1 MPFVSVFDR
10 SEQLHDYR
18 NYDWKKKKHM
28 QFETFTHTIG
38 LLCII
43 WNLSKDIC
51 FSFYLECALRAK
63 EQKLMDFGIHTE
75 KACLRDYQISNIY
88 NLMVQQ
94 WLNITNTPSPL
105 QKNWPT
111 IEKRWNTRSRLFT
124 VDFPIITG

>member
-1 MPFVSVFDR
+1 MCLLYVYLTDKNY
-10 SEQLHDYR
+10 DYR

-43 WNLSKDIC
+43 WNLSKNIC
-51 FSFYLECALRAK
+51 FSVYLECALRAK
-63 EQKLMDFGIHTE
+63 EQKLMYFGIHTE

-88 NLMVQQ
+88 DLMVQE

-111 IEKRWNTRSRLFT
+111 IKERWNTRSRLFT